1 MEIILATFNDN
12 KAREIAAI
20 MAPIEVKSLKEFGVI
35 IDFDAVEDGE
45 TYRENAFKKVRA
57 AAGEVEGIIVAD
69 DSGLE
74 VDALGGGPGVH
85 SARYAGEGAAASDLY
100 TKLLGELE
108 DVPEAER
115 GARFVCV
122 VAVRYPD
129 GSEESVEGECRG
141 VITREPR
148 GGGGFGYDPVF
159 YLPERGLTMAE
170 ITAEEKNSISHRAN
184 AFRALKKMLL
194 EKETI

>member
-1 MEIILATFNDN
+1 MEIILATFNEN

-20 MAPIEVKSLKEFGVI
+20 MAPVRVKSLAEFGVE
-35 IDFDAVEDGE
+35 IDFDAVEDAD
-45 TYRENAFKKVRA
+45 TYEENAFKKARA
-57 AAGEVEGIIVAD
+57 AAEHVEGIIVAD

-85 SARYAGEGAAASDLY
+85 SARYAGEGASGEALY

-108 DVPEAER
+108 GTPREKR
-115 GARFVCV
+115 GARFVCM

-129 GSEESVEGECRG
+129 GAEESIEGECRG
-141 VITREPR
+141 EIADAPR

-159 YLPERGLTMAE
+159 LLPGRGRTMAE
-170 ITAEEKNSISHRAN
+170 ITASEKNELSHRAA

-194 EKETI
+194 DRDII